1 MQTTITPDILWN
13 VDALADLNHIIAY
26 LQDKNP
32 SAAERI
38 IDTID
43 SKVRELVTF
52 PKKYREGR
60 VSGTREMPVHPTY
73 VVVYTE
79 NTDNIRILRVLH
91 TSQLWP

>member
-1 MQTTITPDILWN
+1 MQTN
-13 VDALADLNHIIAY
+13 VKPEIFWKLDALADLNRIVEY

-32 SAAERI
+32 LAAERI

-43 SKVRELVTF
+43 SKVKELVTF
-52 PKKYREGR
+52 QKKYRQGR
-60 VSGTREMPVHPTY
+60 MTGTREMFVHPTY

-79 NTDNIRILRVLH
+79 NITEIWIVRVLH